1 MEVIAVTTE
10 NNSVSDEELDSLLS
24 ASDEDDEFK
33 TEFVDERMEV
43 VTRARSLIM
52 YWHQLHQQVSQIRE
66 GYNLAKLWED
76 EELKTQYMEQ
86 GRPLI
91 TKEKI
96 LNGVI
101 KEILEELKDVAF
113 LSQQELVQLP
123 KWMLKTLNVRIEDA
137 PDVPESGEAVAEESS
152 TTRF

>member
-1 MEVIAVTTE
+1 MTSE
-10 NNSVSDEELDSLLS
+10 NNSISDEELDSLLS

-96 LNGVI
+96 LPVRFVPMV
-101 KEILEELKDVAF
+101 KE
-113 LSQQELVQLP
+113 
-123 KWMLKTLNVRIEDA
+123 
-137 PDVPESGEAVAEESS
+137 
-152 TTRF
+152 